1 MQSKLKILVADDL
14 EIIRQTIADI
24 VEKNENVAIA
34 RMAKDGKEELE
45 LILSYNPDIVFTD
58 MRMPEMTGMEV
69 IEKINQIELKRKPQ
83 FILVTADADLR
94 LSSKARELNFSIE
107 NKPINADRINEYINN
122 FHIEIER
129 E

>member
-69 IEKINQIELKRKPQ
+69 IEKINQIELKRKLQ

-107 NKPINADRINEYINN
+107 NKPINADRINEYLNN